1 MTDLDKE
8 AMQIA
13 DNIRN
18 EALEYERIHYSHDG
32 FSVSIKMS
40 DYKKLIA
47 SKETYFYIKFNN
59 NYEVSFC
66 DFPLNIIKE

>member
-40 DYKKLIA
+40 DYKILIA
-47 SKETYFYIKFNN
+47 SKETNFYIKINI
-59 NYEVSFC
+59 NYEVSFR
-66 DFPLNIIKE
+66 DIPLNIIKD